1 MFANLNIK
9 YLAIFKRFP
18 NPGLCYFSLF
28 TPFFWKVRIRILPI
42 RKTAMT
48 NTLFD
53 LSSVTPAF
61 SYHLLPRHQYIRY
74 LYLHLSSWDCS
85 QLALIQTQSLSR
97 LSYSIDCT
105 SKVRYNKASHAP
117 IWCIDSWWILR
128 AVVLPCIPLEMNYP
142 LIKLSR
148 NALYLLEVWIWQI
161 LTAWQPLVY
170 HSAGA
175 CFTSVFCHQ
184 FIHYSWNV
192 NIDF

>member
-1 MFANLNIK
+1 MFLCGFFFSVSHSSCPSLWFIPLIYLQRGIIPPLCLFFANLNIK
-9 YLAIFKRFP
+9 CLAIFKRFP

-28 TPFFWKVRIRILPI
+28 MPFFWKVRIRILPI

-48 NTLFD
+48 NTSFD

-97 LSYSIDCT
+97 LRYSIDCT

-117 IWCIDSWWILR
+117 I
-128 AVVLPCIPLEMNYP
+128 
-142 LIKLSR
+142 
-148 NALYLLEVWIWQI
+148 
-161 LTAWQPLVY
+161 
-170 HSAGA
+170 
-175 CFTSVFCHQ
+175 
-184 FIHYSWNV
+184 
-192 NIDF
+192 